1 MKVLVFYVS
10 FSKSVKV
17 FEKNL
22 NKFKKYLK
30 IKKIND
36 YDLCIVN
43 NNPQLL
49 IKKKITKKKNFLIE
63 TIHILILELGII
75 CFKKIEKIF

>member
-10 FSKSVKV
+10 FSKSVKD

-22 NKFKKYLK
+22 NRLKKYLK

-36 YDLCIVN
+36 YDLRIVN

-49 IKKKITKKKNFLIE
+49 IKKKK
-63 TIHILILELGII
+63 
-75 CFKKIEKIF
+75 